1 MTGLSLVNPM
11 PDETFDLASLASYL
25 HMMPAQ
31 VSRLAERGKLPGR
44 RVAGQWVFSR
54 PEISHWLEDRM
65 GLSDDEELAA
75 IESNLRRQDQSA
87 AADADFA
94 ALLSAETIA
103 IPLAARTRGSV
114 ISEMCELAA
123 ATGMLWDVQ
132 KMADAVAQRE
142 AMAPTALDNGVAVLH
157 PRRPLSSVLG
167 QAVLALGI
175 TSQGIPFGGA
185 GLTDIFFLI
194 AATSDHEYLRI
205 LARLSRIINDADWLA
220 ELRTAE
226 DAATARRLILERDAS
241 ISI

>member
-1 MTGLSLVNPM
+1 M

-31 VSRLAERGKLPGR
+31 VARLAERGKLPGR

-54 PEISHWLEDRM
+54 PEISRWLEDRM

-75 IESNLRRQDQSA
+75 IETNLRRHDA
-87 AADADFA
+87 AAATDIDFA

-103 IPLAARTRGSV
+103 VPLKAGTRSSV
-114 ISEMCELAA
+114 IREMCELAA
-123 ATGMLWDVQ
+123 ATGMLWDVD

-142 AMAPTALDNGVAVLH
+142 AMAPTAMDNGVALLH
-157 PRRPLSSVLG
+157 PRRPLSSILG

-175 TSQGIPFGGA
+175 TSQSIPFGGR
-185 GLTDIFFLI
+185 GLTDVFFLI
-194 AATSDHEYLRI
+194 SATSDHEYLRI

-220 ELRTAE
+220 ALRSAE
-226 DAATARRLILERDAS
+226 DAATARRLILDRDAS
-241 ISI
+241 IST